1 VALNESGILAPA
13 VTPTAHTTD
22 SSKDGDRPAVY
33 VQDQALLTES
43 GRHMTSR
50 MLAFTLASLVLIAIP
65 GPNMIFI
72 VTRTAAQELRAGF
85 CSALGV
91 EAGTLLHVAA
101 AALGVAALIATSPIA
116 FGVIKYAGVA
126 YLAYLGI
133 QTLRGPSSTTSGV
146 ARKTALWRLFVD
158 GAVVNALNPKVVLF
172 FLAFLPQFTR
182 PQGELPVFG
191 AVFFVLA
198 LAADAAFCLAANAIG
213 PWLNRTSNGHRWFA
227 SIYLGLALFTALPS

>member
-1 VALNESGILAPA
+1 LNESGILTPA
-13 VTPTAHTTD
+13 VSPAAHATD
-22 SSKDGDRPAVY
+22 SSKADDRPAGY
-33 VQDQALLTES
+33 VQDQAPDGIGE
-43 GRHMTSR
+43 RQMTSR
-50 MLAFTLASLVLIAIP
+50 MLAFTLASLALIAIP

-72 VTRTAAQELRAGF
+72 VTRTATQGLRAGF

-116 FGVIKYAGVA
+116 FGVVKYAGVA

-133 QTLRGPSSTTSGV
+133 KTLRGPLSTTTGV
-146 ARKTALWRLFVD
+146 VRKTALWRLFVD

-182 PQGELPVFG
+182 SQGELPAFG
-191 AVFFVLA
+191 AVFFILA
-198 LAADAAFCLAANAIG
+198 LAADTAFCLAANAIG
-213 PWLNRTSNGHRWFA
+213 PWLNRISNGHRWSA
-227 SIYLGLALFTALPS
+227 SVYLGLGLFTALPS